1 LERKE
6 CFGSIK
12 EVVLPSGLT
21 MIQTKP
27 ECRDCQQFRDCLR
40 HSKQSVEEKYAQ
52 LSIEED
58 KEKDELRK
66 QEMITQI
73 IDLSQV
79 LSNEVGSCLLE
90 FLNKTYSS
98 PLGACLFKTL
108 LLFYELPQ
116 DAFSHTITVRVSA
129 STLDWMR
136 VGEVKVRHPVDQTGA
151 SGGKGSREDIPVRI
165 VLIQKSFSNNRKA
178 NMGLIAY
185 EVARLFSS
193 DSQVISQI
201 LEMLPNSEANQFK
214 KMDVEGRTIWIMG
227 KWGFLEELKAF
238 KKETALLKERKKN

>member
-40 HSKQSVEEKYAQ
+40 HSKQSVEEKYAR

-58 KEKDELRK
+58 KEKDELKK

-98 PLGACLFKTL
+98 PLGAGLFKTL

-116 DAFSHTITVRVSA
+116 DTFSHTITVAVSP
-129 STLDWMR
+129 STLDLMQ

-151 SGGKGSREDIPVRI
+151 SPGKGAREGIPVRI
-165 VLIQKSFSNNRKA
+165 VLIQRSFSNNRKA

-193 DSQVISQI
+193 DSQGISQI
-201 LEMLPNSEANQFK
+201 LEVLPDSEINQFK
-214 KMDVEGRTIWIMG
+214 KMDAEGRTIWIMA

-238 KKETALLKERKKN
+238 KKEIALLKERKKD